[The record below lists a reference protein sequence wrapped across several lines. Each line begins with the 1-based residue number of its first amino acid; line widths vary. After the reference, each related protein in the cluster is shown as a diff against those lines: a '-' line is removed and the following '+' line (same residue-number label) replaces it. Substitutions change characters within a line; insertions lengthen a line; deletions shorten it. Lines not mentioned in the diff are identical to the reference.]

1 MTRDNKDIL
10 DELFL
15 ELNLTA
21 EEVKTTY
28 GGLLEKIIDYL
39 FTAVMVERIMPSPVP
54 RHIIPIYNNFIPSHN
69 KTFPLEDVV
78 KYEEV
83 IFKWRDYFFPKYKD
97 LYKQLW
103 TLYDSKLPDLTQAR
117 KLGIPIPELMKKR
130 MQITAVIAF
139 NLLKE
144 QKQKTG
150 QTGKQILQ

>member
-15 ELNLTA
+15 ELNLTSHDV
-21 EEVKTTY
+21 ETSY
-28 GGLLEKIIDYL
+28 GGLLEKIINYL
-39 FTAVMVERIMPSPVP
+39 FTAVKVERVMPSPVP
-54 RHIIPIYNNFIPSHN
+54 RYTIPFYKDFIPNYN
-69 KTFPLEDVV
+69 KTFPLEDIA

-103 TLYDSKLPDLTQAR
+103 TLYDTKLSDLTQAR
-117 KLGIPIPELMKKR
+117 KLGIPIPELMNRR
-130 MQITAVIAF
+130 MQIAGVIAF

-144 QKQKTG
+144 QKQKDK

>member
-15 ELNLTA
+15 ELNLTKG
-21 EEVKTTY
+21 EVETAY
-28 GGLLEKIIDYL
+28 DGLLEKIINYL
-39 FTAVMVERIMPSPVP
+39 FTAVKVERVMPSPVP
-54 RHIIPIYNNFIPSHN
+54 KYTIPFFKDFVPYHN
-69 KTFPLEDVV
+69 KKTFPLEDIA

-103 TLYDSKLPDLTQAR
+103 TLYDSELSDLTQAR
-117 KLGIPIPELMKKR
+117 KLKIPVPELMNKR

-144 QKQKTG
+144 QKQKTK
-150 QTGKQILQ
+150 QTRQILQ